1 MGAPLATNAS
11 ADRAADRGATVDEL
25 AVPPGPA
32 WIRPAAMVLFVLG
45 VVGALA
51 MLLWQTRAYGSV
63 ARFTNSPPMAMAIM
77 FALIAVM
84 ALAVVV
90 LRPERGELHALSVT
104 SAVWSLALVVALVFA
119 WAAISSTDRQDHWHG
134 MFQSGLAET
143 DSYLAAHVPSSIAP
157 IRIPTGVLIK
167 SLEFL
172 DGDNVSVSG
181 FVWQRYGPDVPED
194 LDRGVVLAEEV
205 NNYYELKEAYRY
217 EEDGVETIGWFF
229 SAKLRQPFGYAQ
241 FPFDE
246 QDVWLRMWP
255 RDFSEDIVLVPD
267 YASYTSMTPGSLPGI
282 EHEFVYSGWT
292 PLYSG
297 FSYSDQPYDTSF
309 GIGRAGQYA
318 DLPDLY
324 FNFVLD
330 REFAGPFFEHV
341 IFAIAVAFLLFGL
354 LVLTTDDEQMKARF
368 QLSTSGVLGAASGL
382 LFAVIL
388 KHNQLRSGVA
398 GKSLS
403 YIEVLPIILYGAIVV
418 VVLNAILVAAPV
430 NMKLVKHRNNLWP
443 VLAYWPVMLAVLLIV
458 TLAVFFRP

>member
-1 MGAPLATNAS
+1 
-11 ADRAADRGATVDEL
+11 
-25 AVPPGPA
+25 
-32 WIRPAAMVLFVLG
+32 
-45 VVGALA
+45 
-51 MLLWQTRAYGSV
+51 
-63 ARFTNSPPMAMAIM
+63 MAMAIV
-77 FALIAVM
+77 FALIAAM
-84 ALAVVV
+84 ALAVVL
-90 LRPERGELHALSVT
+90 LRPERGDLRALVAT

-119 WAAISSTDRQDHWHG
+119 WAAVSSTDRQDRWHG
-134 MFQSGLAET
+134 TFQSGPAAT
-143 DSYLAAHVPSSIAP
+143 DGYLAAHVPPSIAP
-157 IRIPTGVLIK
+157 IRIPTGVLIS

-181 FVWQRYGPDVPED
+181 FVWQRYGPEAPDD

-205 NNYYELKEAYRY
+205 DNYYEPKEAYRY
-217 EEDGVETIGWFF
+217 EENGVETIGWFF
-229 SAKLRQPFGYAQ
+229 SAKLRQPFDYAQ

-246 QDVWLRMWP
+246 QDVWLRLWP
-255 RDFSEDIVLVPD
+255 RDFSKDIVLVPD

-297 FSYSDQPYDTSF
+297 FSYSDQPYDASF

-318 DLPDLY
+318 NLPDLY

-330 REFAGPFFEHV
+330 REFAGPFFEHI

-368 QLSTSGVLGAASGL
+368 QLSTAGVLGAASGL

-388 KHNQLRSGVA
+388 KHNQLRSGVDE
-398 GKSLS
+398 KSLS
-403 YIEVLPIILYGAIVV
+403 YIEVVPIILYGAIVV

-430 NMKLVKHRNNLWP
+430 DLRLVKHRNNLWP
-443 VLAYWPVMLAVLLIV
+443 VLAYWPVMMAVLLV
-458 TLAVFFRP
+458 ATLAVFFRP